1 MIEIAVF
8 KEGFCP
14 PNIRREDDSCFVYT
28 RINDGIEIQYDV
40 IDLALGNLT
49 YSLPPNFSFKERDS
63 LNVSS
68 HLSYTSDLAIVCG
81 I

>member
-1 MIEIAVF
+1 M
-8 KEGFCP
+8 
-14 PNIRREDDSCFVYT
+14 
-28 RINDGIEIQYDV
+28 

-49 YSLPPNFSFKERDS
+49 FALPPNFSFIERDA

-81 I
+81 ISTSYSNLLLIYDFNITGINAEIMNKTIVN